1 MQVSVENTGKLERR
15 LTISVPAE
23 QYESQVRAR
32 IDQMSRSMRI
42 KGFRPGKVPTKV
54 IEQRFGREVR
64 GEALSAI
71 LRDTFSQAVRQ
82 ENLRLAGNP
91 NIETTGEPEDG
102 QIVYTATFEVMPEIG
117 AVDVSALEV
126 VRPTA
131 TVEDAD
137 IDTMIE
143 TLRKQRRS
151 WTEVERPARAG
162 DMVLFESWAMADGQ
176 RIPPEGV
183 ERSGTVVGSGAL
195 FADLERQL
203 EGLAT
208 GDERTLRV
216 AFPENYRV
224 PTLAGKSAELT
235 VTIKRVSE
243 AHMPDV
249 DADFI
254 RGFGVASGDLEQ
266 FRKEVRANLERE
278 LKGALMV
285 RLKRQV
291 AEKLV
296 AAYEHMEFPQRM
308 VDAEAESLARQA
320 EAQAEQAGQKG
331 FKADPAQLREPAR
344 HRVIAAVL
352 LGEIARQQNLR
363 LDQARVREM
372 MEAIASTYEEPEQ
385 VIELYRRDE
394 QLMAGLQ
401 NRVLEDQVIDWIAEH
416 ARHSDQPLSFD
427 EVMRP
432 SQPA

>member
-32 IDQMSRSMRI
+32 IDQMSRSVRI

-137 IDTMIE
+137 IDSMIE

-151 WTEVERPARAG
+151 WNEVERPAQVG
-162 DMVLFESWAMADGQ
+162 HMVLFESFAVADAQ
-176 RIPPEGV
+176 RIPAEGV
-183 ERSGTVVGSGAL
+183 ERSGTVIGSGAL

-203 EGLAT
+203 EGLST
-208 GDERTLRV
+208 GDERSLQV
-216 AFPENYRV
+216 NFPADYRV
-224 PTLAGKSAELT
+224 PHLAGKAASVT
-235 VTIKRVSE
+235 VSVKRVSE
-243 AHMPDV
+243 PQLPEV
-249 DADFI
+249 DAAFI
-254 RGFGVASGDLEQ
+254 RGFGVASGELEQ

-278 LKGALMV
+278 LKGALMA

-308 VDAEAESLARQA
+308 IDAEAESLARQA

-401 NRVLEDQVIDWIAEH
+401 SRVLEDQVIDWIAEH